1 MSKRRK
7 SDIELFIS
15 LPDSEK
21 ERIVRELEVETIEEC
36 VARSRPLNARERK
49 QWKRFQAKVGRPKVG
64 KGAKTIS
71 LTVERTLLKQA
82 DAFAKRHGI
91 TRAKLIAH
99 CLKAVIGSAA

>member
-1 MSKRRK
+1 MSKPAK
-7 SDIELFIS
+7 SDIEWFIS

-21 ERIVRELEVETIEEC
+21 ERIFQEIEAESPEETL
-36 VARSRPLNARERK
+36 ARSRPLNARERK

-99 CLKAVIGSAA
+99 CLQAVIGSAA